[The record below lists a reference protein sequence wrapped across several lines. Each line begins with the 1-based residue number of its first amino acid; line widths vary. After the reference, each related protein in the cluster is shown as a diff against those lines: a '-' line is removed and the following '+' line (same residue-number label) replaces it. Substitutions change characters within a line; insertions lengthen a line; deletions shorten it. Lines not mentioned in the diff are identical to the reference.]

1 MKGYKEFKI
10 RFGTL
15 GLIRL
20 LFYPLTGLIT
30 TPFRLIQTLWNCK
43 NLLLG
48 KWSQYPHFNANAGFT
63 SLFYWTRA
71 LNLWRYGRSGTSPY
85 LGLGNYNLARCFHY
99 SLASLFSFWK
109 GGTAFLLICSFAWL
123 FSFFFWSSNVNYLWI
138 GTVQLTCL
146 ISTLFY
152 MTTFKSQN
160 YNMMGWVFFP
170 MVIYGITTNNFL
182 IAGAGAFLASFGSFT
197 VVFICGLLMLAIA
210 IKSLSIIPLLAILP
224 AGIKLLTHFHPFLK
238 SENSG
243 KIIGNLIKAIGL
255 SRKGAKY
262 KRIKKG
268 KTLGIPELYYL
279 LLTVQYV
286 LFYYWLKEE
295 IPVLIIIGIG
305 IYLVNSMVMRFADRE
320 SCYLMLMTL
329 CISYAISAD
338 NHYIL
343 PSLWLVLSP
352 LPLLIGFEYDK
363 RILDVVP
370 AYQPFSIQQHL
381 LKMETFLST
390 VNENERV
397 FMAFDNPKDVYEDIY
412 SGYRQLVELPS
423 YVATTKNVHF
433 MPEWWGVFELN
444 YENAPNIWGREVN
457 EVVANLKYWKAQYVV
472 VYQDNEKEL
481 DSKWE
486 SAGFKQVAHFDW
498 TEFSADF
505 EHHKRIDLNNLGW
518 WLLSY
523 NEIPQSTV

>member
-1 MKGYKEFKI
+1 
-10 RFGTL
+10 
-15 GLIRL
+15 
-20 LFYPLTGLIT
+20 
-30 TPFRLIQTLWNCK
+30 
-43 NLLLG
+43 
-48 KWSQYPHFNANAGFT
+48 
-63 SLFYWTRA
+63 
-71 LNLWRYGRSGTSPY
+71 
-85 LGLGNYNLARCFHY
+85 
-99 SLASLFSFWK
+99 
-109 GGTAFLLICSFAWL
+109 
-123 FSFFFWSSNVNYLWI
+123 
-138 GTVQLTCL
+138 
-146 ISTLFY
+146 
-152 MTTFKSQN
+152 
-160 YNMMGWVFFP
+160 
-170 MVIYGITTNNFL
+170 
-182 IAGAGAFLASFGSFT
+182 
-197 VVFICGLLMLAIA
+197 
-210 IKSLSIIPLLAILP
+210 
-224 AGIKLLTHFHPFLK
+224 
-238 SENSG
+238 
-243 KIIGNLIKAIGL
+243 
-255 SRKGAKY
+255 
-262 KRIKKG
+262 
-268 KTLGIPELYYL
+268 
-279 LLTVQYV
+279 
-286 LFYYWLKEE
+286 
-295 IPVLIIIGIG
+295 
-305 IYLVNSMVMRFADRE
+305 
-320 SCYLMLMTL
+320 
-329 CISYAISAD
+329 
-338 NHYIL
+338 
-343 PSLWLVLSP
+343 LVLSP

-370 AYQPFSIQQHL
+370 AYQPFYIQQHL

-472 VYQDNEKEL
+472 VYQDNKKEL